1 MWPGGPPIYAN
12 QRKKRSREGRGRNR
26 NRLEK
31 SVRREREESWQ
42 NGHLKVRQWEKGMS
56 EAWREVKI

>member
-1 MWPGGPPIYAN
+1 MWPGGHPINAN

-42 NGHLKVRQWEKGMS
+42 NGHSKVGPWEKGML
-56 EAWREVKI
+56 EAWREVGI

>member
-12 QRKKRSREGRGRNR
+12 QRKKRSREGGKGNM
-26 NRLEK
+26 LEK

-42 NGHLKVRQWEKGMS
+42 NGHSKVGPWEKGML
-56 EAWREVKI
+56 EAWREVGI